1 MRLTWRHHHRLVKTL
16 RVMEARPAETPAQAS
31 DMKLSFGFA
40 GLTFA
45 PAATVFFSLHF
56 FHKNDDLVLPRARRW
71 LQWDNGIVR
80 CGAFVG
86 RLVAVQ

>member
-1 MRLTWRHHHRLVKTL
+1 VRLTWRHHHRLVKTL

-45 PAATVFFSLHF
+45 PAATGVFSLHF
-56 FHKNDDLVLPRARRW
+56 FSQKRRP
-71 LQWDNGIVR
+71 
-80 CGAFVG
+80 GAAKSTPMAAMG
-86 RLVAVQ
+86 